1 MADVSFFSPYAVG
14 GATRPDSFTN
24 LNPLMRSRLMEM
36 LMAAKEELGPD
47 ALRITSAYRSPELQ
61 GQLYQEAL
69 KKYGTPEETR
79 RWVAPAGRSQHNFGT
94 AVDFANLQGQL
105 LRDPNSPEAK
115 WLKANAAKFGLAVP
129 LSNEPW
135 QVELEGARSGNISQG
150 QQMRLS
156 TKDAQMTPM
165 DQKKPETLWGRLTNT
180 SERSG
185 LNPLEAFAS
194 ALDPLIMPE
203 LRAGGAIRE
212 MGAQRAALAKE
223 DKTKN
228 ATLNELRKRAAA
240 GDTIAQRY
248 YEAISTGALD
258 TKTGFSG
265 YLNEVASMSQLDK
278 QLAATASKTESFKT
292 LTGAEINKIRGT
304 NLPADKL
311 YNLSS
316 TGKITQVGGGDT
328 IIGGTEKAWEKGIG
342 ELGVKRLEEIQNAA
356 SAAVDIL
363 GQNQI
368 LTSLMNDPEF
378 QSGALAEPKMAY
390 KKIIEALGGDPANVA
405 SQEAF
410 QSVTSQLILSKMGGS
425 LGAGFSEGDRKF
437 VESMAPSLSTSK
449 LGNKLIIEMN
459 NAVAKRQI
467 QINEFANKY
476 IEDYGMLDEKFNAAL
491 SKWAN
496 ENPAFADIKPP
507 TSYF

>member
-115 WLKANAAKFGLAVP
+115 WLKANAARFGLAVP
-129 LSNEPW
+129 LANEPW

-156 TKDAQMTPM
+156 TKDAPMTPN
-165 DQKKPETLWGRLTNT
+165 QPKNLWERLTT
-180 SERSG
+180 TGERSG
-185 LNPLEAFAS
+185 LNPMEAFAA
-194 ALDPLIMPE
+194 ALDPLIHPE
-203 LRAGGAIRE
+203 MRGGSAIRQ
-212 MGAQRAALAKE
+212 MGAQRAAFAKE
-223 DKTKN
+223 DKAKN
-228 ATLNELRKRAAA
+228 ATLNELRKRAAS
-240 GDTIAQRY
+240 GDKIAQRY

-258 TKTGFSG
+258 TKAGFSG
-265 YLNEVASMSQLDK
+265 YLSEVGQMAQLDK
-278 QLAATASKTESFKT
+278 QLSATTAKAEKFNT

-311 YNLSS
+311 YNVSS

-437 VESMAPSLSTSK
+437 VERMAPSLSTSK

-476 IEDYGMLDEKFNAAL
+476 IEEYGMLDEKFNAAL
-491 SKWAN
+491 SKWAT
-496 ENPAFADIKPP
+496 ENPAFANIKPP
-507 TSYF
+507 TEYF